1 MRRRIESLLQVGK
14 DEEAIALAKK
24 ANLVCRGAAFIAWD
38 DAEKVAIAQDEVYQ
52 PSLHAPSRLMFATQ
66 RASSRDSAVAPCL
79 DDEFANDFFDLKE
92 TERLTEQLSR
102 TIESVFC
109 PPDAKKLTS
118 IEVDWAKHTGEEQ
131 VRDALGALLR
141 ECEQDG
147 DAGFLRKVLSD
158 FFLALPDP
166 WQTQAASILAAQST
180 KVIQSAA
187 ENRATA

>member
-1 MRRRIESLLQVGK
+1 VG
-14 DEEAIALAKK
+14 
-24 ANLVCRGAAFIAWD
+24 
-38 DAEKVAIAQDEVYQ
+38 
-52 PSLHAPSRLMFATQ
+52 
-66 RASSRDSAVAPCL
+66 
-79 DDEFANDFFDLKE
+79 DEFANDFFDLKE

-118 IEVDWAKHTGEEQ
+118 IEVDWAKHTDQEQ

-166 WQTQAASILAAQST
+166 WQTEAASVLGTQST

-187 ENRATA
+187 ENRSTV